1 MSLRKNK
8 ETSEKTNTKV
18 EAKKEPKKEKNV
30 TKAESEVVLKQQE
43 KEAEAGASIEK
54 MKRATA
60 LLSTKFNLDES
71 YHVTNFK
78 DGGKVVDTTLENGDF
93 IVTIRVKDSAR
104 QGLAI

>member
-8 ETSEKTNTKV
+8 DTNEKTTTKV
-18 EAKKEPKKEKNV
+18 EPKKKEKNV
-30 TKAESEVVLKQQE
+30 TKAESEAVLKQQE
-43 KEAEAGASIEK
+43 KEADAGASIEK

-104 QGLAI
+104 QGLAIEE

>member
-1 MSLRKNK
+1 MIRVSGPKA
-8 ETSEKTNTKV
+8 V
-18 EAKKEPKKEKNV
+18 EIADQIFEPKKKDKNV
-30 TKAESEVVLKQQE
+30 TKAESEAVLKQQE

-104 QGLAI
+104 QGLAIEE